1 MKTYNFSMSKDSS
14 QTDFFLPD
22 ATSYNR
28 KDLINENDEGL
39 NDLDSFENKL
49 TKKFK

>member
-1 MKTYNFSMSKDSS
+1 MSKDSS

-22 ATSYNR
+22 ATAYNKR
-28 KDLINENDEGL
+28 DTFQQVDEGL
-39 NDLDSFENKL
+39 NDLDNFENKL

>member
-1 MKTYNFSMSKDSS
+1 MSKDSS

-22 ATSYNR
+22 ANTYNR
-28 KDLINENDEGL
+28 RDAVKEGEEGL